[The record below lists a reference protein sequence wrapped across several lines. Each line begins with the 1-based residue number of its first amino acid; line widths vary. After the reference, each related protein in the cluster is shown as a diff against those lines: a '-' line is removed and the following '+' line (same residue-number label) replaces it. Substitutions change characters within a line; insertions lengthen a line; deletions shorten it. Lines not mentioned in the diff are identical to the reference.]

1 MLRPNLYL
9 VDETA
14 HTVTIRASGMFGTND
29 MVLPMS
35 CEEFS
40 AAVVKWISGE
50 LVQNAFPKFSVEQ
63 REFLITGMSIKQQKE
78 LFGTDSN
85 PEAN

>member
-1 MLRPNLYL
+1 
-9 VDETA
+9 
-14 HTVTIRASGMFGTND
+14 

-40 AAVVKWISGE
+40 AAVVKWLGGDM
-50 LVQNAFPKFSVEQ
+50 VQTAFPKLSVEQ

-78 LFGTDSN
+78 IFGTDSN